1 MSILTKSTPSNKQL
15 EEHILQ
21 EIEKQYPLL
30 PLQIHRDMLEVE
42 SRGFELKELDKLVD
56 ICKQYGFSTL
66 YINNS
71 NTYCMVYIDDIHK
84 VVENLT
90 ISCKNPA
97 LWIGGCDIKNNVRFE
112 NIILSC
118 RDSKTYELNEEMEVI
133 NYKGHFLF
141 EMSFY
146 GANFHDI
153 PKNFTYKNSYYNL
166 RVSGKQFD
174 MDKFYNKYKP
184 YFDNIPLPC
193 EIFWVDGAKTYY
205 LSDK

>member
-1 MSILTKSTPSNKQL
+1 MPILTKSTPSNKQL
-15 EEHILQ
+15 EEHIHQ
-21 EIEKQYPLL
+21 EIENKYPLL
-30 PLQIHRDMLEVE
+30 PLQIHRGMLEVE
-42 SRGFELKELDKLVD
+42 CRGFELKELDKLVD

-71 NTYCMVYIDDIHK
+71 NTYCMVYMDDIHK

-97 LWIGGCDIKNNVRFE
+97 LLIGGCDIRNNVRFE
-112 NIILSC
+112 NIVLSC
-118 RDSKTYELNEEMEVI
+118 RDSKTYELDKE
-133 NYKGHFLF
+133 
-141 EMSFY
+141 
-146 GANFHDI
+146 GANFPDI
-153 PKNFTYKNSYYNL
+153 PKNFTYKNSYYQL

-174 MDKFYNKYKP
+174 KVKFYNKYKP

-205 LSDK
+205 LSNK